1 MHPAK
6 NNLEI
11 ASNFQ
16 AEAHVQIILGKP
28 VTSLA
33 KEMRKM
39 ALRSVTFSLPT
50 HLTPARW
57 NVHLSMLCNLWNN
70 GGCTT
75 DQNRTELKRV
85 LDENPR
91 LRGGF

>member
-16 AEAHVQIILGKP
+16 AEAHIQIILGKP

-39 ALRSVTFSLPT
+39 ALKSVKVTFSLPT
-50 HLTPARW
+50 HPTPTSW
-57 NVHLSMLCNLWNN
+57 NVHLANV
-70 GGCTT
+70 T
-75 DQNRTELKRV
+75 QPVE
-85 LDENPR
+85 
-91 LRGGF
+91 